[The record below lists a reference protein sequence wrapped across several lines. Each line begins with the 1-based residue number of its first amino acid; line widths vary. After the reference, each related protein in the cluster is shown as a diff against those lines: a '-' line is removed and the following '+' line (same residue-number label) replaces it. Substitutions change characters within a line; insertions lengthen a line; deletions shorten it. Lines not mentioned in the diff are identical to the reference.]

1 MKTSTR
7 RFDRLVILAALVS
20 GPVSAQAANIALFE
34 LGILKDEVVVSDVP
48 SGGSFDP
55 VTGLGSIMMSF
66 STPGS
71 HQGGVYVDH
80 ELSESLNTF
89 FNELGSV
96 HGSVPAGLSWE
107 IDEPGFSSSPGDIYD
122 HVLRGSLDNSVGK
135 SGPDDVAMAL
145 AWSFALQPGETGSL
159 SFLLSTEQPS
169 GFHLRHSDPD
179 SGESV
184 YFSAAL
190 RIVPPTTSV
199 ADGGGGTSLVALAAM
214 ALIARWRFS
223 RQD

>member
-1 MKTSTR
+1 MITFTR
-7 RFDRLVILAALVS
+7 RLDRIVVAAAFV
-20 GPVSAQAANIALFE
+20 PVAFVAQAANVTLFE
-34 LGILKDEVVVSDVP
+34 IGILREGALSTVIP
-48 SGGSFDP
+48 PGGSFDP
-55 VTGLGSIMMSF
+55 LTGLGSIVMSF

-89 FNELGSV
+89 YNELGSI
-96 HGSVPAGLSWE
+96 HGTVPAGLSWE
-107 IDEPGFSSSPGDIYD
+107 IDEPGFSSIPGDIYD
-122 HVLRGSLDNSVGK
+122 HVLSGSLDNSVGK
-135 SGPDDVAMAL
+135 SDPDDVAMAL

-159 SFLLSTEQPS
+159 SFLLGTEQPS

-190 RIVPPTTSV
+190 RILPPSNSV
-199 ADGGGGTSLVALAAM
+199 ADGGGGTSLITIAAL

>member
-1 MKTSTR
+1 MKTISR
-7 RFDRLVILAALVS
+7 RSDRFAVLLAFVS
-20 GPVSAQAANIALFE
+20 GSLSAQAADISLFE
-34 LGILKDEVVVSDVP
+34 LGILRDGVVTSDVP

-55 VTGLGSIMMSF
+55 VTGLGSVAMSF

-80 ELSESLNTF
+80 ELSEGLNTF

-96 HGSVPAGLSWE
+96 HGTAPAGLSWE
-107 IDEPGFSSSPGDIYD
+107 IDEPGFSSSPGDIFV
-122 HVLRGSLDNSVGK
+122 HVLSGSLDNSVGK

-159 SFLLSTEQPS
+159 SFLLGTEQPS

-199 ADGGGGTSLVALAAM
+199 ADGGGASLVAIAAF